1 MILLLSPSKK
11 LRDDAPPLKIDSS
24 KISFRQDTKELLQI
38 MKTKTPSDLKKLMNI
53 SDALAELNTHRY
65 KTFRSTFT
73 EKNSRPAILAFLGDV
88 YTGLEAA
95 SFKKTDFTFA
105 QKHLRILS
113 GLYGILKPMDLMQD
127 YRLEMGIRLKT
138 ERGTNL
144 YHFWGDKLTK
154 FVNKELKN
162 HPSKLIVNLA
172 SKEYFSALQKKD
184 LKGEILDIHFR
195 EFRDGKYKFLSYNA
209 KRARGMVANFII
221 KNKITDKESIKAFD
235 YDSYYFNESMS
246 SDYEYFFTKN

>member
-11 LRDDAPPLKIDSS
+11 LRDEAPELKIDSS
-24 KISFRQDTKELLQI
+24 KISFLKDTKELLKI
-38 MKTKTPSDLKKLMNI
+38 MKTKTPSDLKKMMNI

-95 SFKKTDFTFA
+95 NFKKTDFVFA

-144 YHFWGDKLTK
+144 YHFWGNKLTK
-154 FVNKELKN
+154 LINKELKN
-162 HPSKLIVNLA
+162 HSSNLIVNLA

-184 LKGEILDIHFR
+184 LEGEILDIHFR

-209 KRARGMVANFII
+209 KRARGMVANYII
-221 KNKITDKESIKAFD
+221 KNKITDMESIKAFD
-235 YDSYYFNESMS
+235 YDSYYYNESMS
-246 SDYEYFFTKN
+246 SENEYFFTKN